1 LLKEKSL
8 NEISTRV
15 CPHCSRENIYKNGGS
30 EPVICGFCGKKFEEA
45 PQGSDQKRYIFIT
58 GIIFGIVLFIAVIVY
73 LVFNNTKL
81 DYYVSQVST
90 QIRSTKL
97 VQPDAINWDQAKNFI
112 GESKTVCGPVVSTK
126 YASSIQGEP
135 TYLDLGTKNP
145 DPARLTVII
154 WGDQRTSFSFKPEEY
169 FVQKKICV
177 SGLIVDYKGTAEIE
191 IKTPTQI
198 TIQ

>member
-1 LLKEKSL
+1 M
-8 NEISTRV
+8 NEIKTKV
-15 CPHCSRENIYKNGGS
+15 CPHCARENIYQNDAS
-30 EPVICGFCGKKFEEA
+30 EPKICGFCGKKFEEE
-45 PQGSDQKRYIFIT
+45 PHDLDQKRYLVIM
-58 GIIFGIVLFIAVIVY
+58 GIVFGIVLFIALIVF
-73 LVFNNTKL
+73 LIFNNTKL
-81 DYYVSQVST
+81 DYYGSQAST
-90 QIRSTKL
+90 QITSTKKI
-97 VQPDAINWDQAKNFI
+97 QSNEINWDQAKNFI

-154 WGDQRTSFSFKPEEY
+154 WGDQRTSFSFKPEEFY
-169 FVQKKICV
+169 AQKDICV
-177 SGLIVDYKGTAEIE
+177 SGLIVDYKGIAEIE